1 LYSVLFSFWHID
13 TKRFLS
19 ALKIEINVFLL
30 FFCFFRVFFVFFN
43 SKFVNMPEQIENPS
57 HYGGKNNP
65 HEVIK
70 FINAHEL
77 NFNLG
82 NVVKYIVRAGK
93 KDPNAFVQDLKKA
106 RFYLN
111 HEIEKHEKK

>member
-1 LYSVLFSFWHID
+1 MTKHVETEKRYRYQNQIRNRSWKSFG
-13 TKRFLS
+13 RF
-19 ALKIEINVFLL
+19 IWNY
-30 FFCFFRVFFVFFN
+30 
-43 SKFVNMPEQIENPS
+43 MPEQIENPS

-65 HEVIK
+65 HEAIK

-106 RFYLN
+106 CFYLN